1 MYTNSSKQQWAIS
14 DSSLGKQL
22 ILIHV
27 AQGQTIRKLIWGQV
41 KYKKKMF
48 VQGKIKWKKN
58 YVCQITLKNIQAKV

>member
-27 AQGQTIRKLIWGQV
+27 AQGQTIRKLIWGRV
-41 KYKKKMF
+41 KYKKKCSCK
-48 VQGKIKWKKN
+48 GKLNEKKIM
-58 YVCQITLKNIQAKV
+58 YAK

>member
-27 AQGQTIRKLIWGQV
+27 AQGQTIRKLIWGRV

-48 VQGKIKWKKN
+48 VQGKIKWKKIM
-58 YVCQITLKNIQAKV
+58 YAK